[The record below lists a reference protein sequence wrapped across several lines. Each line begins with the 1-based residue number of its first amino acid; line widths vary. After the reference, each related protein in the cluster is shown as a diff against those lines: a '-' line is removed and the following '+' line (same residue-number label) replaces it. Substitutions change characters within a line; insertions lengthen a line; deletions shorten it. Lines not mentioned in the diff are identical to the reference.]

1 MNLSAYDIV
10 KGINRNGTWIDP
22 KYKRLYSREL
32 PVREYFGFSK
42 TFNPQ
47 TNSYDFYLIL
57 SDTNPNDGS
66 FVRVIDKYRP
76 LKIPLIRIWNDISIY
91 ITEVTNITVSPIEN
105 NNDYDIY
112 LINL

>member
-10 KGINRNGTWIDP
+10 KGVNRNGTWIDP

-32 PVREYFGFSK
+32 PIREYFAFSK
-42 TFNPQ
+42 NFNPQ
-47 TNSYDFYLIL
+47 TNNYDFHLIL

-76 LKIPLIRIWNDISIY
+76 LKIPLSRIWTDISIY
-91 ITEVTNITVSPIEN
+91 VTETINITVTSIEN
-105 NNDYDIY
+105 TSDYDIY
-112 LINL
+112 LLNI